1 MSETNSGKRQI
12 GDDAQN
18 VIEGYLSQVKQAG
31 FIQDFVSNYYAGY
44 AGKEKKQFYAPFLVE
59 LKSGEKWIIYSTTS
73 LRDRIKGCYWDAENL
88 IAADETIKT
97 AYIVYLDGISDK
109 EKKRFEKLRKRI
121 KEGKIYCP
129 ISDVLPFSEFQN
141 LMRGIGTEG
150 KSSGYVKGADGR
162 AFEARVASALRNK
175 ANLRVLKGKTG
186 DSMTSDMEILEAFL
200 DAIGVK
206 PADVSYILAYSDSD
220 HIKKLP
226 SGGPPKTDVLC
237 YIVKTDGTQIVE
249 TISCKNTDGDSV
261 SVGQHKADD
270 ICDAID
276 PSNDELRNLLN
287 KWQIE
292 GTLSAFSEADSAR
305 LTELLNPLMEK
316 FCNYVIGGVG
326 GLGDQTTQWAR
337 YVIVCHADPNDID
350 V

>member
-1 MSETNSGKRQI
+1 M
-12 GDDAQN
+12 
-18 VIEGYLSQVKQAG
+18 
-31 FIQDFVSNYYAGY
+31 
-44 AGKEKKQFYAPFLVE
+44 
-59 LKSGEKWIIYSTTS
+59 
-73 LRDRIKGCYWDAENL
+73 
-88 IAADETIKT
+88 
-97 AYIVYLDGISDK
+97 
-109 EKKRFEKLRKRI
+109 
-121 KEGKIYCP
+121 
-129 ISDVLPFSEFQN
+129 
-141 LMRGIGTEG
+141 
-150 KSSGYVKGADGR
+150 
-162 AFEARVASALRNK
+162 
-175 ANLRVLKGKTG
+175 
-186 DSMTSDMEILEAFL
+186 
-200 DAIGVK
+200 
-206 PADVSYILAYSDSD
+206 
-220 HIKKLP
+220 
-226 SGGPPKTDVLC
+226 LC

-350 V
+350 VYTLQKYVEQLLAQPTEHYGTPFSWTYASKSKGKNIQFKVSV